1 MSSRETAFE
10 NALDD
15 LLEAL
20 RDIARKRTLSPIEVN
35 QILHI
40 VAHAADHTMLGVMG
54 SKDAEGQG
62 EDGNERSGYN

>member
-54 SKDAEGQG
+54 STDA
-62 EDGNERSGYN
+62 